1 MSQCL
6 HTIGLFAIEISREG
20 NRYRYKEE
28 GFKGWGKHFYI
39 VVITG
44 PIVPKI
50 PEQKFARISF
60 FKGGCGLSRGV
71 FFNCY
76 EQGLLKRV
84 LISRSS
90 CKDMLGAL
98 G

>member
-1 MSQCL
+1 MSQCF

-20 NRYRYKEE
+20 NRYRYREE
-28 GFKGWGKHFYI
+28 GVKGRGKHFYI

-44 PIVPKI
+44 PNCP
-50 PEQKFARISF
+50 QNTRAKFARKSF
-60 FKGGCGLSRGV
+60 FNGGRGLSRGV

-76 EQGLLKRV
+76 VGLLKRV
-84 LISRSS
+84 WIFSFS
-90 CKDMLGAL
+90 CTDILGVL